1 MKVKTPAASSL
12 KGLDRAQQVKKIEDY
27 VFMVKVN

>member
-1 MKVKTPAASSL
+1 MKVKTPAVSSL
-12 KGLDRAQQVKKIEDY
+12 KGMDRTQQVKKIEDY

>member
-12 KGLDRAQQVKKIEDY
+12 KGMDRTQQVKKIEDY